1 MQKKYLIWNVAM
13 GTLFGWIVDENKEI
27 VTAGSIPGVTDRQ
40 EVEAF
45 AADEGAEL
53 EIWEGKA

>member
-1 MQKKYLIWNVAM
+1 M